1 MTTPSSAIRNVKS
14 APGAPDAAAPPAAQ
28 AVESKGSPN
37 SNESPLHRN
46 DNSQDGKESPRG
58 RRESPQPHDPLHPA
72 SFNAPFSE
80 PVMFSPQ
87 CGRSLDR
94 SLNFLISRFTLGL
107 SPAALAEVY
116 FDWLTHLA
124 ASPGKQAELV
134 QEAFLKSAHLMRQS
148 LVSMASQGS
157 TPAGAQP
164 EATDKRFR
172 APEWNTWPFSF
183 MRDAFLLQ
191 ESWWDSA
198 TKNVHGMTGEHTRV
212 ANFVARQ
219 LLDMTAPSNFIA
231 TNPVVLKETVSR
243 MGQNLTQGVTNLFED
258 LERNATGQPPADAE
272 RFKVGEN
279 IAATPGKVVY
289 RNDLI
294 ELIQYEPTTEKVH
307 AEPVLIVP
315 AWIMKYYILD
325 LSPENSLVKY
335 LRDQGF
341 TVFMVSWKNPTA
353 EERDL
358 GMDSYRKLGVMSAL
372 EVVEHIVPGVPIHA
386 VGYCLGGTLLSITA
400 AALAGDLDGRHG
412 ERFKSLSLFA
422 AQMDFIDA
430 GELTLFINE
439 SQVAFLEDVMYEQ
452 GVLSAFQMAGTF
464 QLLRSNDLIW
474 SRIVRDYL
482 MGERMPTSDLM
493 AWNADATRMPA
504 RMHGEYLRRLYLNNE
519 LTGGHYH
526 VEGRP
531 IALTD
536 IRAPIF
542 VIGTETDHVA
552 PWRSVYKINLFTDTE
567 ITFALTTGGHNAGV
581 VSPPSNSKRQFRIA
595 TRAATDT
602 YIDPDR
608 WLADTPR
615 KPGSWWPAWT
625 DWLRKKSS
633 GRMTAPPQM
642 GGTGA
647 DAHRLTPAPG
657 TYVYQR

>member
-1 MTTPSSAIRNVKS
+1 MTNSGSARRKADPASASPSEAKASW
-14 APGAPDAAAPPAAQ
+14 AAPSGRESQPGTSA
-28 AVESKGSPN
+28 ESKAAPLPFQSLF
-37 SNESPLHRN
+37 SQSPLWPVN
-46 DNSQDGKESPRG
+46 PMLGE
-58 RRESPQPHDPLHPA
+58 PA
-72 SFNAPFSE
+72 P
-80 PVMFSPQ
+80 FSPQ

-94 SLNFLISRFTLGL
+94 SLNFLVSRLTLGL
-107 SPAALAEVY
+107 APSALAEVY
-116 FDWLTHLA
+116 FDWLIHLA
-124 ASPGKQAELV
+124 ASPGKQAELA
-134 QEAFLKSAHLMRQS
+134 QEALLKSAHLMRQTFLS
-148 LVSMASQGS
+148 ALTYEASVENKPQ
-157 TPAGAQP
+157 AA
-164 EATDKRFR
+164 DKRFG

-183 MRDAFLLQ
+183 FRDAFLLQ

-198 TKNVHGMTGEHTRV
+198 TKNIHGMTRQHTRV

-231 TNPVVLKETVSR
+231 TNPVVLGETASK
-243 MGQNLTQGVTNLFED
+243 MGANLVEGLSNLAED
-258 LERNATGQPPADAE
+258 LDRSWTGQPPVGTE

-279 IAATPGKVVY
+279 VAATPGKVVY

-325 LSPENSLVKY
+325 LSQENSLVKY
-335 LRDQGF
+335 LRDEGF

-358 GMDSYRKLGVMSAL
+358 GMDAYRKLGILSAL
-372 EVVEHIVPGVPIHA
+372 EVVEHTVPGTQVHA
-386 VGYCLGGTLLSITA
+386 VGYCLGGTLLAITA
-400 AALAGDLDGRHG
+400 AALAAEIADDRKD
-412 ERFKSLSLFA
+412 RFKSLSLFA

-439 SQVAFLEDVMYEQ
+439 SQVSFLEDVMYEQ

-482 MGERMPTSDLM
+482 MGKRIPPSDLM

-504 RMHGEYLRRLYLNNE
+504 RMHGEYLRRLYLDNE

-526 VEGRP
+526 VDGKP

-536 IRAPIF
+536 IRAPLF
-542 VIGTETDHVA
+542 VVGTETDHVA

-581 VSPPSNSKRQFRIA
+581 VSPPANSKRQFRIA

-608 WLADTPR
+608 WLAETPR
-615 KPGSWWPAWT
+615 QPGSWWPAWA

-633 GRMTAPPQM
+633 GRMTAPPHM

-647 DAHRLTPAPG
+647 RKDLPSAPG
-657 TYVYQR
+657 TYVFQR

>member
-1 MTTPSSAIRNVKS
+1 MTNSGSALRKTAPAS
-14 APGAPDAAAPPAAQ
+14 ASAGEAQASWAAPSGRESRPDMSAEVKAA
-28 AVESKGSPN
+28 SSPFQ
-37 SNESPLHRN
+37 SLFSQSPLW
-46 DNSQDGKESPRG
+46 PA
-58 RRESPQPHDPLHPA
+58 HPMLG
-72 SFNAPFSE
+72 E
-80 PVMFSPQ
+80 PALFSPQ

-94 SLNFLISRFTLGL
+94 SLNFLVSRLTFGL
-107 SPAALAEVY
+107 APSALAEVY
-116 FDWLTHLA
+116 FDWLIHLA
-124 ASPGKQAELV
+124 ASPGKQAELA
-134 QEAFLKSAHLMRQS
+134 QEALLKSAHLMRQTFLS
-148 LVSMASQGS
+148 ALPHEASAENK
-157 TPAGAQP
+157 PKAA
-164 EATDKRFR
+164 DKRFG

-183 MRDAFLLQ
+183 FRDAFLLQ

-198 TKNVHGMTGEHTRV
+198 TKNIHGMTRQHTRV

-231 TNPVVLKETVSR
+231 TNPVVLGETVTK
-243 MGQNLTQGVTNLFED
+243 MGTNLVEGLSNLAED
-258 LERNATGQPPADAE
+258 LDRSWTGQPPVGTE

-279 IAATPGKVVY
+279 VAATPGKVVY

-325 LSPENSLVKY
+325 LSQENSLVKY
-335 LRDQGF
+335 LRDEGF

-358 GMDSYRKLGVMSAL
+358 GMDAYRKLGILSAL
-372 EVVEHIVPGVPIHA
+372 DVVEHIVPGTQVHA

-400 AALAGDLDGRHG
+400 AALAGEIADGRK

-439 SQVAFLEDVMYEQ
+439 SQVSFLEDVMYEQ

-474 SRIVRDYL
+474 SRVVRDYM
-482 MGERMPTSDLM
+482 MGKRMPSSDLM

-504 RMHGEYLRRLYLNNE
+504 RMHGEYLRRLYLDNE

-526 VEGRP
+526 VDGKP

-536 IRAPIF
+536 IRAPLF
-542 VIGTETDHVA
+542 VVGTETDHVA

-581 VSPPSNSKRQFRIA
+581 VSPPANSKRQFRIA

-608 WLADTPR
+608 WLAETPR
-615 KPGSWWPAWT
+615 QSGSWWPAWT

-633 GRMTAPPQM
+633 GRMTAPPHL
-642 GGTGA
+642 GGAGA
-647 DAHRLTPAPG
+647 REDLPPAPG
-657 TYVYQR
+657 TYVFQR